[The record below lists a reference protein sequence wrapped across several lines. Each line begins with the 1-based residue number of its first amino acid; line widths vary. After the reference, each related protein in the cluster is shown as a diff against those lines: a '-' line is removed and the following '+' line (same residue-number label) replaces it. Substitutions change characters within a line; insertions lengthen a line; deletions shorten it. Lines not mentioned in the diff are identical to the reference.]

1 MRKMGILNKLNYQAG
16 LLNDGAAVEEV
27 VVTPDEQAELIA
39 DSAENITN
47 PEVAETE
54 VLLNEIVAEDEV
66 ISEELAEVQEEQE
79 VVAEGLQSD
88 FTAVTT
94 RNMIKSIERINA
106 RYGEGSILT
115 AGMQSDRFG
124 GHKDLYV
131 AGLQAKEN
139 FLKNAAKN
147 VWALIQSMIQK
158 IKELAQKAMVFLN
171 NDKKAAEKLLG
182 IIKKK
187 GKTLKEGVEKELS
200 DKEIE
205 AIGNKFGAWLSVGG
219 TLADY
224 PETLKKFL
232 LNPIEI
238 SLETKTNPETDE
250 QEDSLVIDASSVE
263 EMNKKFKSNKM
274 LKDIDGEVYALAV
287 IGKTIKYVVE
297 KDGSASINSITV
309 TEDDYKAKI
318 EKAIPGIDLL
328 ESHVTT
334 AIALAT
340 ELKKYADKVYK
351 GLDDISLYIKKNKKE
366 TGESYAAAKKAT
378 ILKSQAAM
386 ATISG
391 YTATQKSMIWFAGA
405 FVNKYNGPDAT
416 AADKATT
423 EDKK

>member
-16 LLNDGAAVEEV
+16 LLNDGASTEEV
-27 VVTPDEQAELIA
+27 VITPDEQAELITE
-39 DSAENITN
+39 SAENITN

-147 VWALIQSMIQK
+147 VWALIQSIIQK
-158 IKELAQKAMVFLN
+158 IKEMAQKASVFLN
-171 NDKKAAEKLLG
+171 NDKKTAEKLLG
-182 IIKKK
+182 IVKKK
-187 GKTLKEGVEKELS
+187 SNTLKEGIAKELS
-200 DKEIE
+200 EDEMKS
-205 AIGNKFGAWLSVGG
+205 IGYKFGAWLSIGG
-219 TLADY
+219 TLEDY
-224 PETLKKFL
+224 PDTLKKFF

-238 SLETKTNPETDE
+238 SLEKKSNPETDE
-250 QEDSLVIDASSVE
+250 PEDIMVIDASSVE
-263 EMNKKFKSNKM
+263 EMNKKFKSNK
-274 LKDIDGEVYALAV
+274 DIKSIEGEVFAITV
-287 IGKTIKYVVE
+287 VGKTLKYVLE
-297 KDGSASINSITV
+297 KNNSATLMTMPVSEES
-309 TEDDYKAKI
+309 YKDKI
-318 EKAIPGIDLL
+318 SKDVPEISLL
-328 ESHVTT
+328 EKHVS
-334 AIALAT
+334 AAVGLAT
-340 ELKKYADKVYK
+340 ELKKYSDKVFK
-351 GLDDISLYIKKNKKE
+351 EMDDISKYMKNIKEESGKSYAEIKK
-366 TGESYAAAKKAT
+366 AAM
-378 ILKSQAAM
+378 LKSQVAM

-405 FVNKYNGPDAT
+405 FVNKYQGPDAT